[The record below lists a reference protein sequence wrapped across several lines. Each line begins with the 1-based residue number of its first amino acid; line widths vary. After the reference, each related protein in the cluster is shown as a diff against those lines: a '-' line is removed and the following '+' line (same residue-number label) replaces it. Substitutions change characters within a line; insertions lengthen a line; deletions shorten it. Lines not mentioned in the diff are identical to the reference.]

1 MQMLQFILVFIHGML
16 PVYFDCGYPKI
27 MPTVS

>member
-16 PVYFDCGYPKI
+16 PMYFDCGYPKI